1 VAKVDA
7 EVEFPSGGYPEMN
20 QDTRDAQNRRILME
34 SAGFR
39 LQNEDEPGIYVR
51 EEQEKDMIDWQS
63 EPADLFLDVR
73 THIEPNRTKSRG
85 GE

>member
-1 VAKVDA
+1 
-7 EVEFPSGGYPEMN
+7 
-20 QDTRDAQNRRILME
+20 ME

-63 EPADLFLDVR
+63 EPADLFLDIR
-73 THIEPNRTKSRG
+73 THIEPSRTKFRG

>member
-1 VAKVDA
+1 
-7 EVEFPSGGYPEMN
+7 MN
-20 QDTRDAQNRRILME
+20 QGTRDAQNRRSLME

-73 THIEPNRTKSRG
+73 THIEPSRTKSRS

>member
-1 VAKVDA
+1 
-7 EVEFPSGGYPEMN
+7 MN

>member
-1 VAKVDA
+1 
-7 EVEFPSGGYPEMN
+7 MN

-51 EEQEKDMIDWQS
+51 EEQERDMIDWQS

-73 THIEPNRTKSRG
+73 THIDPNRTKSRG